1 MPEAFLLPELVRPN
15 MQAALEGVRPER
27 VQWFEVHNAVDTTG
41 DGTPDTTEVVIY
53 DEIGGWCG
61 VSPAAFRA
69 AMNEITTP
77 NIDLRVHS
85 PGGNA
90 FDGIA
95 IYNTIR
101 QHPAHTVAYVDGLA
115 ASAASFIALA
125 ADEVVMS
132 EAAQLMIHDA
142 WGMVVGPASDMT
154 DVAAQLN
161 KMSDNIAG
169 LYARKAGGTV
179 AEWRAAM
186 QSESWYTDHEA
197 VAAGLADRVAEDKK
211 ATPVSASWNLSVFM
225 YGGRNAAVAPDREA
239 APEPPMP
246 AGRKFAAGGLI
257 GFDAPPT
264 VASASAARETVKIT
278 ASNVADPPVTPKI
291 TPAAAAARMHSAPVA
306 NRANGPTNN
315 GKGSAMDPV
324 MLRTALGLPA
334 DATDETVRGA
344 LAADGLASAPTPTEL
359 ADTAD
364 PVALSALAE
373 QTGAVLVDSTLLRE
387 LRTSAMKGEQAY
399 DAMRRSERDGVLNQ
413 AVKDGKFPVSAL
425 DSWAKLW
432 DADPEGT
439 RRAVNNLAR
448 NVIPVM
454 TAGYAATM
462 DDISEADMAYNG
474 LYGAPVEGR

>member
-1 MPEAFLLPELVRPN
+1 MPDAFLLPELVRPN

-211 ATPVSASWNLSVFM
+211 AAPVSASWNLSVFM

-246 AGRKFAAGGLI
+246 AGRRAGGSPHVKAALVDR
-257 GFDAPPT
+257 DAL
-264 VASASAARETVKIT
+264 T
-278 ASNVADPPVTPKI
+278 ASTSQPVNPEDH
-291 TPAAAAARMHSAPVA
+291 AGSGCARIHNAPVA